1 MSFAYLLLISILS
14 LFLTFFLGYLGLRSL
29 SQWSIDRCLALA
41 GAWGIALQS
50 ALAFL
55 NFLLGFSGKTFL
67 VVATLGLFLLFFALL
82 LRKPKREEQRGHYQ
96 WIYLPLLLWLALLG
110 MQLFVLLYSGAG
122 YYGDWWM
129 HYDIARIYLGTQ
141 KLDTVYFEIYN
152 VTSRTPL
159 FNLFSSYYLGL
170 FEESFS
176 IYQILSI
183 LPGIALVTLIPLF
196 LRPSLIPLAF
206 SLVAFS
212 PYFSNMISYPWP
224 KILATVYILV
234 SFYFYLDIRHNCR
247 SRLYSVSGL
256 ACGLGWGLAL
266 LSHPSAILYVIALI
280 IDNLWVNRHNLP
292 LVARQTGFA
301 LIVAIAICLPWY
313 LWGISQFGLA
323 SLFST
328 AARTTGTATAFGRI
342 IDAINNSIATIFP
355 LELIEAVTKRI
366 VHGPGSGGEYHVL
379 RYQLWNSW
387 FRLYYG
393 IFSGALTLTLLAV
406 LVVGFW
412 QRVSGKV
419 RSHPL
424 FPPSFLV
431 SVFAIGFWG
440 GCFLQPGYHRGGVVG
455 ESMTPL
461 VVLLFFFAV
470 EYLATL
476 PVRVKQGAFLAV
488 VLEFFLS
495 RGIHLLFLG
504 TEGSVVWDGNADLKG
519 KYALVF
525 ARDIIGNS
533 SGLWITTIP
542 LILFLVI
549 GWKSLL
555 IDRKVISTH

>member
-196 LRPSLIPLAF
+196 LNSFGFF
-206 SLVAFS
+206 S
-212 PYFSNMISYPWP
+212 
-224 KILATVYILV
+224 
-234 SFYFYLDIRHNCR
+234 CR
-247 SRLYSVSGL
+247 L
-256 ACGLGWGLAL
+256 
-266 LSHPSAILYVIALI
+266 
-280 IDNLWVNRHNLP
+280 
-292 LVARQTGFA
+292 Q
-301 LIVAIAICLPWY
+301 
-313 LWGISQFGLA
+313 
-323 SLFST
+323 SLF
-328 AARTTGTATAFGRI
+328 
-342 IDAINNSIATIFP
+342 
-355 LELIEAVTKRI
+355 
-366 VHGPGSGGEYHVL
+366 
-379 RYQLWNSW
+379 
-387 FRLYYG
+387 
-393 IFSGALTLTLLAV
+393 
-406 LVVGFW
+406 
-412 QRVSGKV
+412 
-419 RSHPL
+419 
-424 FPPSFLV
+424 
-431 SVFAIGFWG
+431 
-440 GCFLQPGYHRGGVVG
+440 
-455 ESMTPL
+455 
-461 VVLLFFFAV
+461 
-470 EYLATL
+470 
-476 PVRVKQGAFLAV
+476 
-488 VLEFFLS
+488 
-495 RGIHLLFLG
+495 
-504 TEGSVVWDGNADLKG
+504 
-519 KYALVF
+519 
-525 ARDIIGNS
+525 
-533 SGLWITTIP
+533 
-542 LILFLVI
+542 
-549 GWKSLL
+549 
-555 IDRKVISTH
+555 